1 MQKEILSD
9 YWQIDELLLGQIE
22 QCSMNILL
30 TLIIFILIILQK
42 EILSDYWQIDEL
54 LLGQIFEQPDYHLGH
69 LHLNHLHL
77 DHPGHFDAKINTIRL
92 LADM

>member
-1 MQKEILSD
+1 MFNEHPAYLD
-9 YWQIDELLLGQIE
+9 HLHL
-22 QCSMNILL
+22 
-30 TLIIFILIILQK
+30 LIILQK
-42 EILSDYWQIDEL
+42 EIPSDYWQIDEL

-77 DHPGHFDAKINTIRL
+77 DHPGHFDAKMNTIRL